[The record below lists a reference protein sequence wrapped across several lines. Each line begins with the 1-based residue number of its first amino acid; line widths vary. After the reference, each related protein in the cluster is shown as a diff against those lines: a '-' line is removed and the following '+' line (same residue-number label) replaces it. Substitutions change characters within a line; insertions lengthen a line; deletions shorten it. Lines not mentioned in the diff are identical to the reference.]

1 MFEAIAHTGEIGCWA
16 QFMIISQPLSMSHA
30 EMLLYLEVC
39 MSCCHSQSPVMN
51 KVMPFMIA
59 MRTETRMELLFV
71 KMSTVKAKLMFMR
84 PRHSHTASRAASL
97 CCIASRM

>member
-1 MFEAIAHTGEIGCWA
+1 MK
-16 QFMIISQPLSMSHA
+16 
-30 EMLLYLEVC
+30 
-39 MSCCHSQSPVMN
+39 CCHSQSPVMN

-59 MRTETRMELLFV
+59 IRIETGMELLFV